1 MHNNTIGTQGLI
13 FNEPLL
19 FEQGSAGREG
29 CTLPDCDVPEKD
41 IINLIPENMVRDEI
55 SGFPSLSEVDVVRHF
70 TRLSQ
75 WNYAVDLGFYP
86 LGSYNE
92 I

>member
-1 MHNNTIGTQGLI
+1 MNIIGTQGLI

-19 FEQGSAGREG
+19 FEQGENGRVG
-29 CTLPDCDVPEKD
+29 YSLPDCDVPEKA
-41 IINLIPENMVRDEI
+41 INKLIPEDAVREEI

-75 WNYAVDLGFYP
+75 WN
-86 LGSYNE
+86 
-92 I
+92 